1 METVNEVSKSYT
13 YYLEPKLKQI
23 YRMSVMKKV
32 SIDTMRKN
40 IRNYIYNATTYYT
53 DDYGKR
59 VPTKKVE
66 FLDKINDMES
76 KKEIYW
82 YCRNSVDKA
91 RATAVI
97 RK

>member
-91 RATAVI
+91 RETAVI